1 MTIDRGSWGY
11 RRDARVHDMLTTAQ
25 IIHELAE
32 TVSCGGNLL
41 LNVGPTKDGTFIP
54 YFEERL
60 REIGSWLKLNGEAI
74 YATKPWSSQN
84 DTLTKN
90 VWYTKPG
97 PHATN
102 ATKESNAVG
111 NEDKTIYAIL
121 LEWPESN
128 QLYLGSV
135 QGSSQTEITLLGYK
149 GDPFPWK
156 ILSHKFNS
164 GMTITIPAIP
174 FDKVPCKWAWVL
186 KITHVTN

>member
-1 MTIDRGSWGY
+1 
-11 RRDARVHDMLTTAQ
+11 MLTTLQ

-74 YATKPWSSQN
+74 YATKPWSSPN
-84 DTLTKN
+84 DIFIKN

-97 PHATN
+97 PDATN
-102 ATKESNAVG
+102 STKESNGVKNWDA
-111 NEDKTIYAIL
+111 TIYAIL

-135 QGSSQTEITLLGYK
+135 QGSFQTEITLL
-149 GDPFPWK
+149 
-156 ILSHKFNS
+156 
-164 GMTITIPAIP
+164 
-174 FDKVPCKWAWVL
+174 
-186 KITHVTN
+186 